1 MVATITGEVISESG
15 EYKYKGV
22 ELTPMVF
29 ADLMILLFD
38 GKLFSRQDGIDAVVA
53 YHTGHGGMA
62 SKGSYVSVFKRG
74 MNRFLG
80 EWAVNVSYGMW
91 RLNYR
96 FVSAEPVLVREPDV
110 LDGIEDNVAN
120 IDMSIDRQI
129 GEGDGA
135 VYVYYYDIYKSCAEA
150 KGLNTWA
157 CKVGMT
163 NRDALSRVF
172 SQVGT
177 AYPEA
182 PHIGLV
188 IKSDSAKELEL
199 ILHSVLKLRGRHMID
214 APGKEWFLTSP
225 DEVESIYN
233 AVM

>member
-1 MVATITGEVISESG
+1 MAFSINGEVISESG
-15 EYKYKGV
+15 DYKYKGV

-38 GKLFSRQDGIDAVVA
+38 GKLFSRQDAIDGVVA
-53 YHTGHGGMA
+53 YHIGHGGVA
-62 SKGSYVSVFKRG
+62 SKGSYVTAFKHG
-74 MNRFLG
+74 TNRFLS
-80 EWAVNVSYGMW
+80 EWAVNVSHGMW
-91 RLNYR
+91 RLNYKND
-96 FVSAEPVLVREPDV
+96 SAEPVLVGEPD
-110 LDGIEDNVAN
+110 DIDSIEDSVVDV
-120 IDMSIDRQI
+120 DMPIDRQI

-135 VYVYYYDIYKSCAEA
+135 VYVYYYDIYKLCAEA

-172 SQVGT
+172 SQAGT
-177 AYPEA
+177 AYPEL
-182 PHIGLV
+182 PHIALV

-199 ILHSVLKLRGRHMID
+199 VLHSVLKLRGRHMMD